1 MGELTAAPPLF
12 VVVVW
17 WLLLLV
23 ITVFTS
29 VFRDPLDV
37 AMDVLL
43 AAAFT
48 EDELMAVELRTL
60 TEVLVL
66 FALDGGGG

>member
-1 MGELTAAPPLF
+1 MAAPPLF
-12 VVVVW
+12 VVVW

-29 VFRDPLDV
+29 VLGDPLDV

>member
-1 MGELTAAPPLF
+1 M
-12 VVVVW
+12 
-17 WLLLLV
+17 
-23 ITVFTS
+23 FTS
-29 VFRDPLDV
+29 VFGDPLDV